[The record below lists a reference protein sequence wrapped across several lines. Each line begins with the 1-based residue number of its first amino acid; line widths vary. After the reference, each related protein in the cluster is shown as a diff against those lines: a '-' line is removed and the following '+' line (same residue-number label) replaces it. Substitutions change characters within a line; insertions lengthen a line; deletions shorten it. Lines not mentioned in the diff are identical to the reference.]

1 LGVDIR
7 SYIGGVFHPFPTM
20 DYRAYT
26 LDDKGHIVCVYE
38 LNACDDEDAIA
49 QAQQY
54 VDGHDIE
61 VWQKGR
67 KIGLLSRD
75 AE

>member
-1 LGVDIR
+1 
-7 SYIGGVFHPFPTM
+7 
-20 DYRAYT
+20 
-26 LDDKGHIVCVYE
+26 